1 MIMEEYKEIRDI
13 LREIAISQ
21 KELQASQIELQAS
34 QKDTA
39 ARFKET
45 DAKFKDTDAKFKDT
59 DAKFKDT
66 DAKFKETDSRFK
78 DTDVRIKETSRI
90 VGGIGE
96 KFGSFTEGLAY
107 PSLQKILQKNYG
119 IDNTSAN
126 VLKRFP
132 NGSQIELD
140 AFGYTNGSI
149 NNAVVVEVK
158 SHLRSEHIYKFTDL
172 LKNFRISFP
181 EYKEKHLFGIIAT
194 VRNVS
199 KELREELFEAGIEL
213 AIVHDDIFDLE
224 RNPKALDW
232 NLV

>member
-1 MIMEEYKEIRDI
+1 MEELLEIKEI
-13 LREIAISQ
+13 LRKVAISQ
-21 KELQASQIELQAS
+21 AETSALMNQYTLERTASR
-34 QKDTA
+34 KDLD

-45 DAKFKDTDAKFKDT
+45 N
-59 DAKFKDT
+59 
-66 DAKFKETDSRFK
+66 
-78 DTDVRIKETSRI
+78 RIIS
-90 VGGIGE
+90 GIGE

-107 PSLQKILQKNYG
+107 PSLRKILQKNYG

-132 NGSQIELD
+132 NGTEIELD
-140 AFGYTNGSI
+140 AFGYTNGSV

-158 SHLRSEHIYKFTDL
+158 SHLRSEHIYKFTEL
-172 LKNFRISFP
+172 LKNFKTSFP

-199 KELREELFEAGIEL
+199 KKLREEVFEAGLEL

-224 RNPKALDW
+224 RSEKAIDW
-232 NLV
+232 NLG